1 MFVATTDPGSTKL
14 CRSDMFVATTAPGTI
29 KLRRSGMFVAT
40 TNPNSTN
47 LLRSGMFVATP
58 ASGHGSWY
66 LLSRACA
73 TKPQDTRYRTR
84 KFIGT
89 VGDANNGHRIGPQE
103 IV

>member
-29 KLRRSGMFVAT
+29 KLR
-40 TNPNSTN
+40 
-47 LLRSGMFVATP
+47 RSGMFVATP